1 MTEDY
6 PMRVLIASGA
16 GGGTAKKSI
25 GKYFHLKEFGYALER
40 LGVEY
45 KLVRETEYVTG
56 FPSKNVKEWFSKKK
70 FHNLIKEYKPDVVF
84 CDSHSHFALETIKL
98 GVPCFTYLR
107 GNRWMEDE
115 WAKKTI
121 YKDPIMKTVI
131 NMRHNI
137 AERVMSECD
146 GIFMTADY
154 LDKVIK
160 KHVPNA
166 KTIHFLEGLD
176 ASRWYPAEGMT
187 LKHPC
192 VGMCHDAN
200 WWGKTKEM
208 LTLENVI
215 KKMPD
220 VHFYWA
226 GDGQYKG
233 PILEKFEKYENFHY
247 LGTLGYP
254 DEVRQ
259 YLTEIDIYALPT
271 GMDTT
276 PLSCREAMAMKKPII
291 GTRVGG
297 IPEMIYD
304 KKTGCLVNEGDEKAW
319 MESIE
324 LLLDDKKLAEEFGN
338 NARELLLEKFN
349 WDVVAKK
356 FLVAAES
363 VLEKRV

>member
-1 MTEDY
+1 
-6 PMRVLIASGA
+6 
-16 GGGTAKKSI
+16 
-25 GKYFHLKEFGYALER
+25 
-40 LGVEY
+40 
-45 KLVRETEYVTG
+45 
-56 FPSKNVKEWFSKKK
+56 
-70 FHNLIKEYKPDVVF
+70 
-84 CDSHSHFALETIKL
+84 
-98 GVPCFTYLR
+98 
-107 GNRWMEDE
+107 
-115 WAKKTI
+115 
-121 YKDPIMKTVI
+121 
-131 NMRHNI
+131 MRHKI
-137 AERVMSECD
+137 AERVFTECQ

-160 KHVPNA
+160 EHIPNA

-208 LTLENVI
+208 LTLDKVI
-215 KKMPD
+215 EKMPD

-226 GDGQYKG
+226 GDGQYKNQ
-233 PILEKFEKYENFHY
+233 ILEKLEKYDNFHY

-291 GTRVGG
+291 STRVGG

-304 KKTGCLVNEGDEKAW
+304 KETGFLADEGDEQTW
-319 MESIE
+319 ITSIE
-324 LLLDDKKLAEEFGN
+324 LLLEDKEMAKKLGN

-356 FLVAAES
+356 FLASAEA
-363 VLEKRV
+363 VLEKSI